1 MFELEQIITE
11 TNINAINQTL
21 SHKMINNGDYACI
34 FHPNIPC
41 NGEHENIKY
50 VSKIQEFNKDEI
62 KIGEI
67 IKTIPD
73 YDLYFAPIIN
83 SCNLEIAKVD
93 KNEINKCKL
102 FSNKIINFKNNTIRY
117 VGNKNINQYLKKATS
132 KFKMI
137 HSHLLEALRILC
149 SKNIIHLDL
158 KKENIMY
165 DDNFEIPII
174 IDFGLSMIYPFNME
188 DFSFSYLPE
197 YEPWCIDIIMITYI
211 EDETDNQI
219 SEEEIEELLIDYC
232 EKNLLSNNFNFTN
245 NQKEYWIGEHKT
257 YFIKLLNESNTKQEL
272 IQKISENYKTWDNF
286 SLCIIILQF
295 LNNYKPNETKYMR
308 TLSEIILS
316 IPDKRLSIE
325 ECQKIFGKL

>member
-21 SHKMINNGDYACI
+21 SHKMINNGDYACV

-93 KNEINKCKL
+93 KNEINKCKV

-117 VGNKNINQYLKKATS
+117 VGNKNMNEYLKRATS
-132 KFKMI
+132 KFKII

-165 DDNFEIPII
+165 DENFNIPII
-174 IDFGLSMIYPFNME
+174 IDFGLSMIYPFNIE

-211 EDETDNQI
+211 QDETDNQI

-232 EKNLLSNNFNFTN
+232 EKNLSKLFNFTN
-245 NQKEYWIGEHKT
+245 NQKEYWIGEHKI
-257 YFIKLLNESNTKQEL
+257 YFIKLLNESNTKKEL

-286 SLCIIILQF
+286 SLCVIILQF
-295 LNNYKPNETKYMR
+295 LDKYKQNETKYMR

-325 ECQKIFGKL
+325 ECQKLFGKL